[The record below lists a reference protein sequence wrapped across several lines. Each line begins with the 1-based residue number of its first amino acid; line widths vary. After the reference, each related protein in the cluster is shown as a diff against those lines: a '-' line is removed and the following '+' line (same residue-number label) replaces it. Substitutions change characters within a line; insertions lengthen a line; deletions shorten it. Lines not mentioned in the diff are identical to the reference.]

1 MKYEPYKS
9 DDAIRITKM
18 YSLFTCEYNNSYV
31 FSGETHDFWEF
42 LYIIDGSITVT
53 ADSRIYN
60 LKTGDCIFHKPMELH
75 KFNIASENNTKL
87 LIFSYESEGEW
98 TDYFKNK
105 VFHLT
110 LHQNSIIKEL
120 INFIKEQNTNSQ
132 TDNPLYLKY
141 MTQFKE
147 NKVYAQTV
155 VTHIH
160 RLFLDL
166 ILNGSKT
173 AQTLSEET
181 VLFGKIVNYLD
192 EHIYEYPSIEEIAEN
207 NFISLSKLKKLFKK
221 YSGMGVHQYFLT
233 MKMNVA
239 TKMLYDGYT
248 VTEVASTL
256 GFSSQAYFS
265 KSYKKQFSIS
275 PSKIKMSDHSDAL
288 N

>member
-87 LIFSYESEGEW
+87 LIFSYEAEGEW

-120 INFIKEQNTNSQ
+120 INFIKEQ
-132 TDNPLYLKY
+132 
-141 MTQFKE
+141 KE
-147 NKVYAQTV
+147 KIR
-155 VTHIH
+155 IH
-160 RLFLDL
+160 RL
-166 ILNGSKT
+166 I
-173 AQTLSEET
+173 
-181 VLFGKIVNYLD
+181 IHY
-192 EHIYEYPSIEEIAEN
+192 I
-207 NFISLSKLKKLFKK
+207 
-221 YSGMGVHQYFLT
+221 
-233 MKMNVA
+233 
-239 TKMLYDGYT
+239 
-248 VTEVASTL
+248 
-256 GFSSQAYFS
+256 
-265 KSYKKQFSIS
+265 
-275 PSKIKMSDHSDAL
+275 
-288 N
+288 